1 MVIKYKEVNPL
12 NCLISEDLKYL
23 PNFDSIFWG
32 RIPSK
37 TLTQLRFFARMGSYN
52 RILFHPTRI
61 IFRQTFPP
69 CLRLTNKLKI
79 QAIFLLKFIMYQF
92 NVKGDMGRHHLSI
105 SGASNEC
112 GISTSTI
119 NRSAGKTFPPKVK
132 LSQGR
137 VAILVYQVEEW
148 LNGKRG
154 GWQ

>member
-1 MVIKYKEVNPL
+1 MDNL
-12 NCLISEDLKYL
+12 LFD
-23 PNFDSIFWG
+23 PNLGSILEG
-32 RIPSK
+32 QIPSK
-37 TLTQLRFFARMGSYN
+37 QLTRLSFGAIINPYN
-52 RILFHPTRI
+52 RILFHPLRI
-61 IFRQTFPP
+61 FFRQTPP
-69 CLRLTNKLKI
+69 TCLRLTNKLKKL
-79 QAIFLLKFIMYQF
+79 AIFLLKFIMYQF